1 MAAVTEERISSD
13 AETSFVQEKLST
25 SKQSITDADDD
36 VKSDAVLDEI
46 AAKVNAL
53 NFKKSDDEDKDFT
66 QEPETEANTMKRQSD
81 IIKKQAETINTLIQ
95 QLRVMF
101 DEYNAAC
108 HEKDYYEDL
117 SEALLR
123 YIEICEGKVIIE
135 EGDAVDNKEEES
147 IFKLVDK
154 DEEAA
159 TDKVEESSTQPPNPT
174 PEKQQQQSQEII
186 NSEVSHPSTKD
197 EDPTVTSN
205 AEESSNSA
213 SVDDDNKKPTTIT
226 ISNAELIR
234 LNHILLKE
242 IIELRNERDVLRDN
256 TMYPSDEDDSDV
268 TGGSDTDKQDDE
280 ENHVCEHCSPTSTE
294 VVASDGGKMND

>member
-13 AETSFVQEKLST
+13 AETPSFVKEKYPTST
-25 SKQSITDADDD
+25 QSEIDAGDDI
-36 VKSDAVLDEI
+36 KSDAVLDEI
-46 AAKVNAL
+46 AAKVDAL
-53 NFKKSDDEDKDFT
+53 NFKKSDENDEDLT
-66 QEPETEANTMKRQSD
+66 EEPETETNTMKRQSD

-123 YIEICEGKVIIE
+123 YIEICEGKVIME
-135 EGDAVDNKEEES
+135 EGGDAVNNEEES

-154 DEEAA
+154 DEVTSDEI
-159 TDKVEESSTQPPNPT
+159 DNSSIQPPNPT
-174 PEKQQQQSQEII
+174 PEKQQEEHQQSQEEITI
-186 NSEVSHPSTKD
+186 AEAPTST
-197 EDPTVTSN
+197 EEEST
-205 AEESSNSA
+205 AEEA
-213 SVDDDNKKPTTIT
+213 CGDNTKKQTTT

-242 IIELRNERDVLRDN
+242 IIELRNERDTLRDN
-256 TMYPSDEDDSDV
+256 MMYPSDEDDSDDA
-268 TGGSDTDKQDDE
+268 TGGSDTDEQDDDE
-280 ENHVCEHCSPTSTE
+280 DHACEHCSPDET
-294 VVASDGGKMND
+294 VATDGGDKMND

>member
-13 AETSFVQEKLST
+13 AETSFVKEKIST
-25 SKQSITDADDD
+25 STQSAIDDGD
-36 VKSDAVLDEI
+36 DIKSDAVLDEI
-46 AAKVNAL
+46 AAKVDAL
-53 NFKKSDDEDKDFT
+53 NFKRSDENDKDFIE
-66 QEPETEANTMKRQSD
+66 EPETEANTMKRQSD

-123 YIEICEGKVIIE
+123 YIEICEGKVIME
-135 EGDAVDNKEEES
+135 EGSDLADNEEES

-154 DEEAA
+154 DEE
-159 TDKVEESSTQPPNPT
+159 TTKGEENSSIQPPNPT
-174 PEKQQQQSQEII
+174 PEKHEQHQQSQEEITI
-186 NSEVSHPSTKD
+186 AEAPVSPEKESTTNPN
-197 EDPTVTSN
+197 E
-205 AEESSNSA
+205 ACG
-213 SVDDDNKKPTTIT
+213 DNTKKPTT

-242 IIELRNERDVLRDN
+242 IIELRNERDMLRDN
-256 TMYPSDEDDSDV
+256 MMYPSDEDDSDDAV
-268 TGGSDTDKQDDE
+268 GGSDTDEQDDD
-280 ENHVCEHCSPTSTE
+280 ENHVCEHCSPNE
-294 VVASDGGKMND
+294 AAAIDGNDKIND